1 MMQIHAH
8 VCAYICANMRMFVHL
23 YVPICAD
30 AHREFW
36 RMAIPGPYQL
46 SGPEMFYFLS
56 ICPPALVSKVLCPKL
71 PNLNSRRK
79 LKTKLL

>member
-1 MMQIHAH
+1 
-8 VCAYICANMRMFVHL
+8 MFVHL

-30 AHREFW
+30 AHREFS

-56 ICPPALVSKVLCPKL
+56 IFPPALVSKVLCPKL
-71 PNLNSRRK
+71 PNLNSRMK